1 MQPGQVCPPGV
12 NHGPFTAKPT
22 AAICTAPCGRPHQP
36 HPVLPFLLMQNCPAI
51 GHAET
56 LFCTLNRMMYRIAE
70 NFCWCKFSWK
80 CVRTL
85 QKNFL
90 HFLFLWNESTTLWP
104 HPYQMMAT
112 PHSTYPKKWHR
123 TTKQSKLVQQW
134 PILPFAWRP
143 SRLWKYQDC
152 MPVRARNWLVER
164 KDSALLISNST
175 TLERFLPVRWYFVYM
190 RSSRLSLFCSDP
202 LQGRLYFRGRQTA
215 VADLE
220 T

>member
-22 AAICTAPCGRPHQP
+22 AAICTAPCGRPHLP
-36 HPVLPFLLMQNCPAI
+36 HPVPPFLLMQNCPAI

-56 LFCTLNRMMYRIAE
+56 LFCTLNCMMYRIAG
-70 NFCWCKFSWK
+70 NFRLYKFSRK

-85 QKNFL
+85 QKKFSRFFIFVERKHDAL
-90 HFLFLWNESTTLWP
+90 TTPLP
-104 HPYQMMAT
+104 EMAM

-123 TTKQSKLVQQW
+123 MTKQSKLVQQW

-143 SRLWKYQDC
+143 SRLRKYQDC
-152 MPVRARNWLVER
+152 MPARARNWLVEW

-175 TLERFLPVRWYFVYM
+175 TSERFLSIHWYFV
-190 RSSRLSLFCSDP
+190 LSLFCSDP

-215 VADLE
+215 VEDLE